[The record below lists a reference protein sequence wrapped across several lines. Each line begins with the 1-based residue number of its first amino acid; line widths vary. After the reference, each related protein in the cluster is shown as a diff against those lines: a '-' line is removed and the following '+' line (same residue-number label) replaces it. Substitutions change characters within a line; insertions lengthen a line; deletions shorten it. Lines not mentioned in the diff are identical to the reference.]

1 MSDLIPSAGDGL
13 TMSSLEIS
21 ELVESR
27 HDSVKRTIERLTN
40 QGVIV
45 QPPLV
50 DEPGTDTLGRPRVT
64 QVYRFSGERGKRDS
78 IIVVAQLCPEFT
90 ARLVDR
96 WQELEARIAQPAIPA
111 QLSRLQ
117 LIELAMQAEQE
128 RLALEVKATAL
139 EAKVAEQAPKVA
151 FADQVEVAPDAIDL
165 GKAAK
170 LIGTGR
176 TRLMAFMREI
186 RWINRFNQPYQDK
199 IEAGLL
205 DVKVSPWEHP
215 KHGLQ
220 QQITTLVFGKGLVK
234 LQSLWNER
242 QHAIGAAHTQPA
254 ATPLG
259 SGVQA

>member
-1 MSDLIPSAGDGL
+1 MSSNTQIEAIAGNQK

-96 WQELEARIAQPAIPA
+96 WQELEAEHKAPVV
-111 QLSRLQ
+111 LSRLQ
-117 LIELAMQAEQE
+117 LIEMAMESEKE
-128 RLALEVKATAL
+128 RLAAVAKSAAL
-139 EAKVAEQAPKVA
+139 EEKIQAQAPKVEA
-151 FADQVEVAPDAIDL
+151 LSRIALSDGSFCLRD
-165 GKAAK
+165 AAK
-170 LIGTGR
+170 NLQV
-176 TRLMAFMREI
+176 REKDLYSFLVEN
-186 RWINRFNQPYQDK
+186 RWIYRRPTGGAWLAYDDVRHR
-199 IEAGLL
+199 LL
-205 DVKVSPWEHP
+205 LEHKVTEGQREDGTNWSKSQVRVTP
-215 KHGLQ
+215 
-220 QQITTLVFGKGLVK
+220 KGLAK
-234 LQSLWNER
+234 LAEMLAEPPKE
-242 QHAIGAAHTQPA
+242 AAA
-254 ATPLG
+254 
-259 SGVQA
+259 